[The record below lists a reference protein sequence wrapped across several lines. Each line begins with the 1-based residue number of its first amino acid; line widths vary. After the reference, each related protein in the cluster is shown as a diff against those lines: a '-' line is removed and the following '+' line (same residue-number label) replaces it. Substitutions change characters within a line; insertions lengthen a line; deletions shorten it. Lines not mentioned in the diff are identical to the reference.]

1 MQYTTHY
8 NLKKP
13 DLTDLVDVADINFNS
28 DTLDTAVYGK
38 EDTSNKVTSISTSS
52 TDAQYPSAKCVY
64 DLIGDCQTAID
75 TLNSYI
81 SLELTAVIGGSY

>member
-13 DLTDLVDVADINFNS
+13 DLTDLVDVADLNYNS
-28 DTLDTAVYGK
+28 DAIDAALYGK
-38 EDTSNKVTSISTSS
+38 EDTTNKVTTISASS
-52 TDAQYPSAKCVY
+52 TDAQYPSAKCMY

-81 SLELTAVIGGSY
+81 SLELTAALGGSY

>member
-1 MQYTTHY
+1 MQYTTNY

-13 DLTDLVDVADINFNS
+13 DLTDLISVADLNDNS
-28 DTLDTAVYGK
+28 DTIDTTLFSK
-38 EDTSNKVTSISTSS
+38 EDKSNKVTAISSAS
-52 TDAQYPSAKCVY
+52 TDAQYPSAKCMY